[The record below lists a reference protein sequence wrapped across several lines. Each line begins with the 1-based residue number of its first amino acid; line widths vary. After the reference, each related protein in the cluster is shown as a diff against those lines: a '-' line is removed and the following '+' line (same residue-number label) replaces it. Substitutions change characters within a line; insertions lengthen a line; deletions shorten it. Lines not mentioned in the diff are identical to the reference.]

1 MIIVIASKKE
11 LKQVLREEFNFYF
24 KKRVYII
31 EKITMSPFY
40 MTWKYQKNLR
50 KEEYYFNR
58 KFKIR
63 FLLTR
68 RKKNKIGN
76 KLGFY
81 ISKNVIDSGL
91 KIYHT
96 GNIVINE
103 HSVIGKNLKLH
114 GDNCIGNDGKNIG
127 VAPIIGDNVELGFGA
142 SIVGNVKIV
151 DNVIIGAGAVVVT
164 SCLESNVTL
173 VGVPAKI
180 LRK

>member
-1 MIIVIASKKE
+1 MIASKKE

-127 VAPIIGDNVELGFGA
+127 VAPIIGDNV
-142 SIVGNVKIV
+142 
-151 DNVIIGAGAVVVT
+151 IIGAGAVVVT